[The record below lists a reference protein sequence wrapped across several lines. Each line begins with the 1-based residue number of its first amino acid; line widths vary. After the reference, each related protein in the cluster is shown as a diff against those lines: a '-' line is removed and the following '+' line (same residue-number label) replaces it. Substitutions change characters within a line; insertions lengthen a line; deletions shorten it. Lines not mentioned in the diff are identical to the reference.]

1 MKRRIAA
8 ALAALIL
15 LFQGVQAL
23 ALTAEDT
30 APADRYFAGMFDR
43 AQVVGG
49 AVLVSQRGERIY
61 SFFWGGR
68 DKTGRHPVTED
79 AVFKVASVTKMI
91 AAVGVM
97 QLAEEGKLDL
107 DAPLC
112 SAEGLPIRNPRWPDR
127 DVTLRQAL
135 SHTTSFLPSA
145 PYAGA
150 LRWDRIDETDSTFFS
165 DDAPGTRYAY
175 ANLNGGILCSEI
187 ERASGQNFNDY
198 MAAHVFAPLGINA
211 SFAAHLLPDPD
222 FLANTYTPQGLV
234 YQSAERYI
242 ETDAAEYD
250 GACDPAG
257 HYRASVG
264 GLYISLSGL
273 EKIGV
278 ALAGDGSVDGVRL
291 LTPGSVRLMRRDQ
304 RQVPGST
311 VSASSPYGL
320 GVCRVEIGGR
330 TWYGHQGRWEG
341 LLADLFW
348 EPESET
354 VVVFV
359 MNGLAVSF
367 SGKEIA
373 TRPERAINYI
383 SRWIRDAESSFIV
396 VDEKW

>member
-8 ALAALIL
+8 LLMALGLVLSIPRAFALS
-15 LFQGVQAL
+15 
-23 ALTAEDT
+23 AEDISS
-30 APADRYFAGMFDR
+30 ANRYFAGMFDR

-97 QLAEEGKLDL
+97 QLVEEGKLDL

-112 SAEGLPIRNPRWPDR
+112 SADGAPIRNPRFPDK

-145 PYAGA
+145 PYAGV
-150 LRWDRIDETDSTFFS
+150 LRWDRIDENDHTFFS
-165 DDAPGTRYAY
+165 DDAPGSRYAY

-198 MAAHVFAPLGINA
+198 MTEHVFSPLNINA

-222 FLANTYTPQGLV
+222 QLANTYTPQGLV
-234 YQSAERYI
+234 YQSAARYI
-242 ETDAAEYD
+242 EMDAEEYD
-250 GACDPAG
+250 GSCDPAG

-273 EKIGV
+273 EKIGI
-278 ALAGDGSVDGVRL
+278 ALAGNGTVDGVRL
-291 LTPGSVRLMRRDQ
+291 LSPGSLRLMRCDQ
-304 RQVPGST
+304 SQLPGSS
-311 VSASSPYGL
+311 VSAQSPYGL
-320 GVCRVEIGGR
+320 GVCRIEIDGR

-341 LLADLFW
+341 MLADLFW
-348 EPESET
+348 EPQSET

-373 TRPERAINYI
+373 TRPERAINYV
-383 SRWIRDAESSFIV
+383 SRWIEAASSSFIV
-396 VDEKW
+396 VDEEE